1 MDEYQKG
8 VELIENL
15 VKKATINQTIWTN
28 VIHAIHESRQIERL
42 SPSDMAKCLK
52 KLETQK
58 VVKRF
63 ITDPQA
69 LKKKLAEIYNDPQ
82 NELEIQQ
89 QSNFDEYDFET
100 AVNKY
105 VTSNI
110 KTPIKK
116 RMLNLLTDLFQHI
129 YTEEV
134 DNETLINALSFIQ
147 K

>member
-1 MDEYQKG
+1 
-8 VELIENL
+8 
-15 VKKATINQTIWTN
+15 
-28 VIHAIHESRQIERL
+28 
-42 SPSDMAKCLK
+42 MAKCLK

-129 YTEEV
+129 YTKEV